1 MVRARHVLGD
11 TVSVRVLVVEDERRL
26 AAAVKRG
33 LEASGFAVDVACDG
47 VTGLHM
53 AREGGYDGVVLDIM
67 LPGLSGYKVCAQ
79 LRAEE
84 NWVPVLI
91 LSAKDG
97 EYDQADG
104 LDLGAD
110 DYLTKPFSYVV
121 LAARLRAL
129 LRRGARPRPA
139 VLVAGDLYL
148 DPGARTVRR
157 ADEQIELTARE
168 FALLEY
174 LMRRA
179 GQVVPKAELLEHVW
193 DPDSVADLNVV
204 EVYAGYLRRK
214 IDAPFGRNCLQTV
227 RGAGY
232 RLAADGG

>member
-1 MVRARHVLGD
+1 M
-11 TVSVRVLVVEDERRL
+11 RVLVVEDEQRL
-26 AAAVKRG
+26 AAAVRRG
-33 LEASGFAVDVACDG
+33 LNAEGFVVDLAPDG
-47 VTGLHM
+47 VDGLHL
-53 AREGGYDGVVLDIM
+53 ARQGSYDAVVLDLM
-67 LPGLSGYKVCAQ
+67 LPGLSGYKVCEQ
-79 LRAEE
+79 LRAER

-139 VLVAGDLYL
+139 VLAAGDLFL
-148 DPGARTVRR
+148 DPASRAVRR
-157 ADEQIELTARE
+157 GEVGIELTARE

-174 LMRRA
+174 LIRRP
-179 GQVVPKAELLEHVW
+179 GQVVPKAELLDHVW
-193 DPDSVADLNVV
+193 EPDSVADLNVV

-214 IDAPFGRNCLQTV
+214 IDVPFGRNALQTV

>member
-1 MVRARHVLGD
+1 MSQTR
-11 TVSVRVLVVEDERRL
+11 TMRVLVVEDERRL
-26 AAAVKRG
+26 AGAVQRG
-33 LEASGFAVDVACDG
+33 LQAEGFAVDLAFDG
-47 VTGLHM
+47 DDGLHL
-53 AREGGYDGVVLDIM
+53 AREGAYDAVVLDLM
-67 LPGLSGYKVCAQ
+67 LPGLSGYQVCER

-139 VLVAGDLYL
+139 LLRAGDLSL
-148 DPGARTVRR
+148 DPATRRVRR
-157 ADEQIELTARE
+157 GDAEISLTARE
-168 FALLEY
+168 FAVLEY
-174 LMRRA
+174 LIRRS
-179 GQVVPKAELLEHVW
+179 GQVVAKSELLEHVW
-193 DPDSVADLNVV
+193 DSYGSLDLNVV

-214 IDAPFGRNCLQTV
+214 IDVPFGRNALQTV